1 MKTPQDRTE
10 QFYNVCNLIV
20 PNEVCVGCGLC
31 AGICPADALEI
42 EWNKYGEYVPVERAG
57 RCTNCGECLQVC
69 PFGNQQVNETD
80 LAKAEFENIE
90 GIKHNP
96 VTGFYLD
103 LYAGYSKVDDHRINA
118 AAGGLTTW
126 LLETLLKE
134 KIVNRVCCITPCVG
148 PETLF
153 RYTIVDSVEDIRK
166 DSKSVY
172 YPVELSR
179 IIPEILNPSVKC
191 AVVGLPCVLK
201 GLRLAI
207 SHNRE
212 LGDRIVVL
220 IGLVCGHLKS
230 KYFAEYLCALAGG
243 DPSELSSATFR
254 VKDSR
259 RHHLDHRFEFKCGSG
274 PAAHKGWIY
283 QTQGMSRL
291 WGCDCFKLNACNF
304 CDDITAEV
312 ADVTFGDAIA
322 EDYSYGNMGANFV
335 IVRSLLVNTILLQG
349 ANSGQLV
356 LDRVGEE
363 TVLERQKD
371 LVKQKRGDLQH
382 RLYRRLS
389 QTDVS
394 YVPAKRVSP
403 RRRYNILANVDMEL
417 REKMRIA
424 SWETYLRFR
433 YKDNLVEQMESVLK
447 SLSENV
453 NRKILFRIARF
464 MRKEKQHIQR
474 TIRKLAGFMWAG
486 KTHL

>member
-1 MKTPQDRTE
+1 MKTLQGQTE
-10 QFYNVCNLIV
+10 QFYNVCNVIV
-20 PNEVCVGCGLC
+20 PNEICVGCGLC

-57 RCTNCGECLQVC
+57 RCTDCGECLQVC

-103 LYAGYSKVDDHRINA
+103 LYAGYSKVDDHRVNA

-134 KIVNRVCCITPCVG
+134 KIVNRVCCITSCVG
-148 PETLF
+148 PDILF

-166 DSKSVY
+166 ASKSVY
-172 YPVELSR
+172 YPVELSKV
-179 IIPEILNPSVKC
+179 ISEILSIDAKY
-191 AVVGLPCVLK
+191 AVVGLPCMLK
-201 GLRLAI
+201 GLRLAMLR
-207 SHNRE
+207 NAD
-212 LGDRIVVL
+212 LKNRIVVL
-220 IGLVCGHLKS
+220 VGLVCGQQKS
-230 KYFAEYLCALAGG
+230 KYFTEYLCALAGG
-243 DPSELSSATFR
+243 NPSELSSATFR

-274 PAAHKGWIY
+274 PTARKGCIY

-291 WGCDCFKLNACNF
+291 WGYDCFKLNACNF

-322 EDYSYGNMGANFV
+322 EDYSYGNMGANFA
-335 IVRSLLVNTILLQG
+335 IVRHPLVNTILLRG
-349 ANSGQLV
+349 ADSGQLV
-356 LDRVGEE
+356 LDRVSKEA
-363 TVLERQKD
+363 VLKRQKD

-382 RLYRRLS
+382 KLYRRLS

-403 RRRYNILANVDMEL
+403 RRRYNILANADMEL

-433 YKDNLVEQMESVLK
+433 YKDNLVEQMENALK
-447 SLSENV
+447 SLSENA

-464 MRKEKQHIQR
+464 IRKEKQHIQR
-474 TIRKLAGFMWAG
+474 TIRKLTGFMWTG
-486 KTHL
+486 KTYL

>member
-1 MKTPQDRTE
+1 MGAETITYR
-10 QFYNVCNLIV
+10 NVCDVIV
-20 PNEVCVGCGLC
+20 PSDLCVGCGLC
-31 AGICPADALEI
+31 AGICPEGAI
-42 EWNKYGEYVPVERAG
+42 KIVWNRYGEYAPVEQAG
-57 RCTNCGECLQVC
+57 KCTECGLCLQVC
-69 PFGNQQVNETD
+69 PFWNQQVNETD

-103 LYAGYSKVDDHRINA
+103 LYTGYSKVDDHRINA

-134 KIVNRVCCITPCVG
+134 KIINSVCCVTPCVG
-148 PETLF
+148 PDTLF

-166 DSKSVY
+166 ASRSVY

-179 IIPEILNPSVKC
+179 VIPEILNSDVKC

-207 SHNRE
+207 SHNRK

-220 IGLVCGHLKS
+220 IGLVCGQLKS

-243 DPSELSSATFR
+243 DPSELSFATFR
-254 VKDSR
+254 VKDGR
-259 RHHLDHRFEFKCGSG
+259 RHHLDHRFEFTCGFG
-274 PAAHKGWIY
+274 DNPVKRHIY
-283 QTQGMSRL
+283 QSEGMNWL
-291 WGCDCFKLNACNF
+291 WGHDCFKLNACNF

-312 ADVTFGDAIA
+312 ADVTLGDAIA

-335 IVRSLLVNTILLQG
+335 IARSLLVNTILLQG
-349 ANSGQLV
+349 ADSGQLV
-356 LDRVGEE
+356 LDRVGKQA
-363 TVLERQKD
+363 VLERQKD
-371 LVKQKRGDLQH
+371 LVKQKRDDLQH

-403 RRRYNILANVDMEL
+403 RRRYDILANVDMEL
-417 REKMRIA
+417 RRKISVA
-424 SWETYLRFR
+424 SRETYFRFR
-433 YKDNLVEQMESVLK
+433 CKDNLVEEVESVLK
-447 SLSENV
+447 SLSEDANK
-453 NRKILFRIARF
+453 KILFRVARF
-464 MRKEKQHIQR
+464 VRAKKQR
-474 TIRKLAGFMWAG
+474 IRQIIGKLAGFMWLG